1 MDQLGRGWN
10 AGCSGS
16 PTGPGPTTWQR
27 QAHESGGSRKR
38 RVRVRWGH
46 QSGRKKSGPR
56 GKPPPGRGRCNFDT
70 IRGSPASSTLTPKP
84 GALQGWSGAPIIPT
98 AGVHWPGTA
107 RHLLAQDT
115 GRHPDCPLV
124 LLGIPYHVQFTARL
138 LGSAAA
144 GDARRIGSGGCCGRA
159 DAESDQCRRPTAPG

>member
-107 RHLLAQDT
+107 PTRARHRSAPGLPA
-115 GRHPDCPLV
+115 G
-124 LLGIPYHVQFTARL
+124 TARNPIPR
-138 LGSAAA
+138 SVY
-144 GDARRIGSGGCCGRA
+144 C
-159 DAESDQCRRPTAPG
+159 PTAWQRGCRGRSQNWKRWLLRSSRRRV